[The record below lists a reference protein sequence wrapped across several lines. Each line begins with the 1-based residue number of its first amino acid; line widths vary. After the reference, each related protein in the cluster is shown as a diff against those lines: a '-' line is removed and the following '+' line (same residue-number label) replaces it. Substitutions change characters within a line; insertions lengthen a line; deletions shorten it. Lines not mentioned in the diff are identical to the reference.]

1 MKIEITGLKAHE
13 DAYGNN
19 IYNTYHEL
27 DSGYDIIEREDG
39 HFTLNGDSN
48 AYTENYENWS
58 RIQKDASV
66 LIKGKTLDIGCGGGK
81 HAIHFQEQDIE
92 LWGMDNSPLALKV
105 CEERGL
111 KNTLLC
117 DVNNLTAEVINQ
129 LNTIYMWGNNLGLLQ
144 NENLARKFF
153 LNCDKMC
160 AENAKI
166 LVETLDPYGKAF
178 FMEDDKKYI
187 QENISNGRMGGQ
199 IRVRVRYRYFVT
211 PWKDYLFVSKNEL
224 VELLKPTPWKITNYY
239 DDLSI
244 DQYIAVIE
252 RK

>member
-1 MKIEITGLKAHE
+1 MKIEITGLQPHE

-48 AYTENYENWS
+48 AYTESYENWS
-58 RIQKDASV
+58 EIQKQAAT

-81 HAIHFQEQDIE
+81 HALHFQNNGID
-92 LWGMDNSPLALKV
+92 LWGMDNSPLGLKV

-117 DVNNLTAEVINQ
+117 DVNNLSVEVISE
-129 LNTIYMWGNNLGLLQ
+129 LETIYLWGNNLGLLQ
-144 NENLARKFF
+144 NENLARRFF
-153 LNCDKMC
+153 FNCDKMC
-160 AENAKI
+160 SSNAKI

-187 QENISNGRMGGQ
+187 AENRTNGRLGGQ
-199 IRVRVRYRYFVT
+199 IRVRVRYRHFVT
-211 PWKDYLFVSKNEL
+211 PWRDYLFVSKNEL
-224 VELLKPTPWKITNYY
+224 DEILSPTPWKVTSYL
-239 DDLSI
+239 DDTTI